1 MVISVSLII
10 LAIGALVFAAHF
22 FAWLFSFTA
31 IPDVLLLML
40 VGLVIGVWVSPDFFG
55 QFGDVVLIITLVV
68 MLFESGTKLQASV
81 LRNALSGTT
90 RLVLASF
97 ILSVLGIGALVWLV
111 TSLPL
116 MVSLMVGAML
126 GGTSSAVVIPL
137 LDRLQVASTSRALL
151 ILESAFSDVL
161 AIVVTI
167 ALLGVVT
174 TGNVSFAGVTILTI
188 ISFVYAGLF
197 GIVSGFIWSLLLD
210 QVRHIRNSMFV
221 TLAFVFI
228 LYGVVEAIGFPG
240 PIAALVF
247 GIMLGNSG
255 PLKQRLSAAHPVM
268 RWLINPVVLSRRER
282 AFFSEIVF
290 LLQTFFFIFVGLSI
304 EAANLRVVVIAL
316 GVAAALLVI
325 RYAAVRLTLPRATGV
340 WEASYAAV
348 MIPRGLAAAVL
359 AALVVQKN
367 IPDAVFILDLTY
379 GVVLWSIALTS
390 VFVFLIS
397 KTSLRTT
404 YARLLAGFGVPP
416 PQQPQQSPQQ
426 SPQQPPQLN

>member
-210 QVRHIRNSMFV
+210 QVRHIRNSM
-221 TLAFVFI
+221 
-228 LYGVVEAIGFPG
+228 
-240 PIAALVF
+240 
-247 GIMLGNSG
+247 
-255 PLKQRLSAAHPVM
+255 
-268 RWLINPVVLSRRER
+268 
-282 AFFSEIVF
+282 
-290 LLQTFFFIFVGLSI
+290 
-304 EAANLRVVVIAL
+304 
-316 GVAAALLVI
+316 
-325 RYAAVRLTLPRATGV
+325 
-340 WEASYAAV
+340 
-348 MIPRGLAAAVL
+348 
-359 AALVVQKN
+359 
-367 IPDAVFILDLTY
+367 
-379 GVVLWSIALTS
+379 
-390 VFVFLIS
+390 
-397 KTSLRTT
+397 
-404 YARLLAGFGVPP
+404 
-416 PQQPQQSPQQ
+416 
-426 SPQQPPQLN
+426 

>member
-1 MVISVSLII
+1 MISVSLVI

-22 FAWLFSFTA
+22 FAWIFSFTA

-40 VGLVIGVWVSPDFFG
+40 VGLLVGVWVTPDFFG

-90 RLVLASF
+90 RLVLVSF
-97 ILSVLGIGALVWLV
+97 ILSAAGVGVLVWLV
-111 TSLPL
+111 TSLPFV
-116 MVSLMVGAML
+116 VSLMVGAIL

-137 LDRLQVASTSRALL
+137 LDRLQVASNSRALL

-174 TGNVSFAGVTILTI
+174 TGNVSLASVTLLTI
-188 ISFVYAGLF
+188 ISFVYAALF
-197 GIVSGFIWSLLLD
+197 GVVSGFIWSLLLD

-228 LYGVVEAIGFPG
+228 LYGVVEVIGFSG
-240 PIAALVF
+240 PIAVLVF

-255 PLKQRLSAAHPVM
+255 PLKQRLAATHPLL
-268 RWLINPVVLSRRER
+268 RWLVNPVVLSRRER

-290 LLQTFFFIFVGLSI
+290 LLQTFFFIFVGMSI
-304 EAANLRVVVIAL
+304 EAANIDVMIIAL

-325 RYAAVRLTLPRATGV
+325 RYVTVRITLSRTTDVWAA
-340 WEASYAAV
+340 SFAAV

-359 AALVVQKN
+359 AALVVQRN
-367 IPDAVFILDLTY
+367 IPDAIFILDLTY
-379 GVVLWSIALTS
+379 GVVLWSIVLTS
-390 VFVFLIS
+390 LFVFLLS
-397 KTSLRTT
+397 KTSLRVT
-404 YARLLAGFGVPP
+404 YARLLSGFGVPQQEP
-416 PQQPQQSPQQ
+416 PQM
-426 SPQQPPQLN
+426 N